1 MNETVDK
8 KARRLDDPDLRN
20 AEIAILRA
28 AKKARERA
36 KRFGHGVIIYENQKI
51 IEEQPDADPKDVL

>member
-8 KARRLDDPDLRN
+8 KEHRLDDPDFRN
-20 AEIAILRA
+20 AEKALLRA

-36 KRFGHGVIIYENQKI
+36 KRFGHGVIIYENGKI
-51 IEEQPDADPKDVL
+51 IEEQSEVDSKDVL